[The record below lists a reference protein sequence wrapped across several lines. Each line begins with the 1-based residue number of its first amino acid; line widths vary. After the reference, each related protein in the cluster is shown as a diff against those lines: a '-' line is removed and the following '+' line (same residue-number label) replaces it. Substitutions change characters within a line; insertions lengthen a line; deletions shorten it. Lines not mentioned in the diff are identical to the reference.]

1 VTTIDTGHSTPESSG
16 LPRRR
21 GFLVASL
28 LSVLFLAGTAYTT
41 VVSLVTRVEST
52 DVMSAVSDDI
62 WSARIAGQMAYFM
75 AGQVLLHLAMG
86 ALAFAVAEIDVPA
99 PGG

>member
-1 VTTIDTGHSTPESSG
+1 MTTNDAGHSTPDSSS
-16 LPRRR
+16 LPLRR

-28 LSVLFLAGTAYTT
+28 LSILFLAGTAYTT

-62 WSARIAGQMAYFM
+62 WSATIAT
-75 AGQVLLHLAMG
+75 
-86 ALAFAVAEIDVPA
+86 
-99 PGG
+99 